1 MLQRMSAYVI
11 LIIAVALGFNFM
23 NGFHDAANAI
33 ATVIATRVLSPLKA
47 VIWAAAFDFIA
58 AILAI
63 KYSGKVADTVG
74 KIVNADAFAS
84 IQGEMYHIL
93 FAALI
98 GAIAWEVIT
107 WLLGLPVSASHALIG
122 ALAGSGLTAAWIR
135 LHTLS
140 RILNWDKIEIT
151 ALFIVLSPL
160 IGLILGYIIM
170 VLILNIFRNTN
181 PHKIDKGFR
190 VAQILSAGAYSLG
203 HGANDAQKT
212 MGIIAIVYFSAK
224 YNVFA
229 IPQGEEMPLWIGLAC
244 ASTIALGTMSGG
256 WKVIK
261 TMGMGITKL
270 KPVSAFAAESAGA
283 IAILFATFLG
293 IPVSTTHTI
302 TGAIMGVGA
311 THRSRAVRW
320 GVAGRIVWAWII
332 TMPAAALMS
341 AVVYGVAVLFA

>member
-1 MLQRMSAYVI
+1 MSAYVI
-11 LIIAVALGFNFM
+11 LIIVVALGFNFM

-58 AILAI
+58 AIMAV
-63 KYSGKVADTVG
+63 KFSAKVADTVG
-74 KIVNADAFAS
+74 KIVNVDAFAS
-84 IQGEMYHIL
+84 LQGEMYHIL

-107 WLLGLPVSASHALIG
+107 WFLGLPVSASHALIG
-122 ALAGSGLTAAWIR
+122 ALAGSGLTAAGIH
-135 LHTLS
+135 LHSLTN
-140 RILNWDKIEIT
+140 ILNWEKIEMT

-170 VLILNIFRNTN
+170 VLILNIFRGVS
-181 PHKIDKGFR
+181 PSRIDKSFR

-212 MGIIAIVYFSAK
+212 MGIIALVYCGFK
-224 YNVFA
+224 MPEH
-229 IPQGEEMPLWIGLAC
+229 IPAWIGYAC
-244 ASTIALGTMSGG
+244 AATIALGTMSGG

-341 AVVYGVAVLFA
+341 AAVYGVTTLFA